1 MAKPKI
7 PHGFHRDP
15 RTGRLKKNKPT
26 TRRRRRQTGRGRRT
40 QKGGGIAAAA
50 LPLAKMLAPI
60 IVPLAVKE
68 GKKLIK
74 RQMGRRGG
82 GLRLMGQK
90 D

>member
-7 PHGFHRDP
+7 PHGYYRDP
-15 RTGRLKKNKPT
+15 RTGRLRKKQT
-26 TRRRRRQTGRGRRT
+26 RRRQTGKGHRK

-74 RQMGRRGG
+74 RQMTRRGG
-82 GLRLMGQK
+82 GLRLMGQNK
-90 D
+90 Y

>member
-7 PHGFHRDP
+7 PHGYYRDP
-15 RTGRLKKNKPT
+15 RTGRLRKKQ
-26 TRRRRRQTGRGRRT
+26 TRKQTGKGHGRK
-40 QKGGGIAAAA
+40 QKGGAIAAAA

-60 IVPLAVKE
+60 LVPLAIKE

-74 RQMGRRGG
+74 RTRGG

-90 D
+90 KY